1 MLRHNE
7 HHAAELDQMADKLR
21 KAGMDTAAEQI
32 RKAVDEFQKG
42 NLYLSVALATV
53 KRKLTGGGIMCLAA
67 VYKAQDP
74 ETKLFE
80 FVSRIDVDGETITLT
95 DVMGEQKVLEGTI
108 VMVDLANSIMKI
120 NCTES

>member
-1 MLRHNE
+1 
-7 HHAAELDQMADKLR
+7 
-21 KAGMDTAAEQI
+21 
-32 RKAVDEFQKG
+32 
-42 NLYLSVALATV
+42 
-53 KRKLTGGGIMCLAA
+53 MCLAT

-108 VMVDLANSIMKI
+108 VMVDLANSIVKI

>member
-1 MLRHNE
+1 
-7 HHAAELDQMADKLR
+7 
-21 KAGMDTAAEQI
+21 
-32 RKAVDEFQKG
+32 
-42 NLYLSVALATV
+42 
-53 KRKLTGGGIMCLAA
+53 MCLAA

-95 DVMGEQKVLEGTI
+95 DVMGEQKVLEMDTI
-108 VMVDLANSIMKI
+108 VMVDLANSIVKI

>member
-1 MLRHNE
+1 MSCSSI
-7 HHAAELDQMADKLR
+7 Q
-21 KAGMDTAAEQI
+21 
-32 RKAVDEFQKG
+32 
-42 NLYLSVALATV
+42 
-53 KRKLTGGGIMCLAA
+53 
-67 VYKAQDP
+67 AQDP

-108 VMVDLANSIMKI
+108 VMVDLANSIVKI

>member
-1 MLRHNE
+1 
-7 HHAAELDQMADKLR
+7 
-21 KAGMDTAAEQI
+21 
-32 RKAVDEFQKG
+32 
-42 NLYLSVALATV
+42 
-53 KRKLTGGGIMCLAA
+53 MCLAA
-67 VYKAQDP
+67 VYNAQDP

-108 VMVDLANSIMKI
+108 VMVALANSFVKI

>member
-1 MLRHNE
+1 
-7 HHAAELDQMADKLR
+7 
-21 KAGMDTAAEQI
+21 
-32 RKAVDEFQKG
+32 
-42 NLYLSVALATV
+42 
-53 KRKLTGGGIMCLAA
+53 MCLAA

-74 ETKLFE
+74 EAKLFE

-108 VMVDLANSIMKI
+108 VMVDLANSIVKI

>member
-1 MLRHNE
+1 
-7 HHAAELDQMADKLR
+7 
-21 KAGMDTAAEQI
+21 
-32 RKAVDEFQKG
+32 
-42 NLYLSVALATV
+42 
-53 KRKLTGGGIMCLAA
+53 MCLAA

-108 VMVDLANSIMKI
+108 VIGAVAGNGRPCKQHCEDQLHGILAVIK
-120 NCTES
+120 

>member
-1 MLRHNE
+1 
-7 HHAAELDQMADKLR
+7 
-21 KAGMDTAAEQI
+21 
-32 RKAVDEFQKG
+32 
-42 NLYLSVALATV
+42 
-53 KRKLTGGGIMCLAA
+53 MCLAA
-67 VYKAQDP
+67 VYTAQDP

-108 VMVDLANSIMKI
+108 VMVDLANSIVKI

>member
-1 MLRHNE
+1 
-7 HHAAELDQMADKLR
+7 
-21 KAGMDTAAEQI
+21 
-32 RKAVDEFQKG
+32 
-42 NLYLSVALATV
+42 
-53 KRKLTGGGIMCLAA
+53 MCLAA

-74 ETKLFE
+74 EKKLFE

-108 VMVDLANSIMKI
+108 VMVDLANSIVKI